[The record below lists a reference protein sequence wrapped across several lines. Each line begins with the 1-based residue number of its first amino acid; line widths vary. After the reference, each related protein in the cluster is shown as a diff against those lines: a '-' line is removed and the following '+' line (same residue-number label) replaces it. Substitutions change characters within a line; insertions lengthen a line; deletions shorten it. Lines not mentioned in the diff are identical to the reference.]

1 MAGLTEEQASLLKG
15 KNFAVVGTVGED
27 GIPQLTINWI
37 DWDGDHVVFNTAEG
51 RVKPANIRRNPVVS
65 VCVYNHENPYQ
76 YLTVIGPAEISDVG
90 AEEHIN
96 ELSHRYFGRDY
107 NYVDG
112 EKRAPDLAATLT
124 DSCRSSPRSAARR
137 RVSRRPE

>member
-15 KNFAVVGTVGED
+15 KNFAVVGTVGKD

-37 DWDGDHVVFNTAEG
+37 DWDGERVVFNIAEG

-76 YLTVIGPAEISDVG
+76 YLTVIGPPRSATRGRRSTSTS
-90 AEEHIN
+90 
-96 ELSHRYFGRDY
+96 SHRYRRDY
-107 NYVDG
+107 HYVDG
-112 EKRAPDLAATLT
+112 EKRLIVRSRLT
-124 DSCRSSPRSAARR
+124 AFARGF
-137 RVSRRPE
+137 